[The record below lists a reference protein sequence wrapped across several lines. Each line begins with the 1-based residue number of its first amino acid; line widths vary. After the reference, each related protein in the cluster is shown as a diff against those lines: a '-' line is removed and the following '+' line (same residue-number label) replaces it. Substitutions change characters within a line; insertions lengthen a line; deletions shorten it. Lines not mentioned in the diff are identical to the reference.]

1 MRTPASIV
9 PALFV
14 ILGIVL
20 PIGILA
26 TVYIVSLKVTA
37 IAGIIVII
45 ITLICMNRGQVIE
58 GKKKIYYFFFLIC
71 EMSMSITYVRYY
83 SS

>member
-26 TVYIVSLKVTA
+26 TVYIVSLKATA
-37 IAGIIVII
+37 IAGIVII
-45 ITLICMNRGQVIE
+45 IALIRMNHRRVIE
-58 GKKKIYYFFFLIC
+58 GKKI
-71 EMSMSITYVRYY
+71 S
-83 SS
+83 